1 MVLPRYVAFK
11 SKADELYLKYIKEDQ
26 IHGYVKYNAHDVVS
40 PYTNPDWIWVNST
53 DTTTKILYFDLAL
66 RNLGNNNFCK
76 SLTADNKTN
85 CLNAAVPT
93 ITTEARLE
101 IQELVLSRNI
111 YNLTFH
117 LLDARIY
124 EHIITMANG
133 DATDDSNEAN
143 TIDTELSYTI
153 F

>member
-1 MVLPRYVAFK
+1 MKVDNNIV
-11 SKADELYLKYIKEDQ
+11 
-26 IHGYVKYNAHDVVS
+26 
-40 PYTNPDWIWVNST
+40 
-53 DTTTKILYFDLAL
+53 AL
-66 RNLGNNNFCK
+66 RNLGNNSFCK

-101 IQELVLSRNI
+101 MQELVLSRNI

-124 EHIITMANG
+124 GQHIITMANG

-143 TIDTELSYTI
+143 TIDIKLSYTI